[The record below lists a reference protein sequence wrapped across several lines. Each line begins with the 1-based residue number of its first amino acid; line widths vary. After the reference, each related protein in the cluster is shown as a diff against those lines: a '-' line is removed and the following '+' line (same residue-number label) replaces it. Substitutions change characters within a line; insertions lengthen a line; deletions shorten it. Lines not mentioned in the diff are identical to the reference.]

1 MTRIADLY
9 EMARDKK
16 RFVDLDAYVD
26 FARRFID
33 FVVEPTNVSAVIT
46 SVSEHCYKFIQYK
59 EDAGYNI
66 TRPINADLFLT
77 QGDRLSALT
86 DFLARGRG
94 IAELAA
100 DDRVLL
106 NKIVYTLQQSVGCVL
121 DALPVGVANTARKVN
136 GDLFE
141 RLMLLVF
148 RALGFDVGSVV
159 ERVRDIPGVTLTYQ
173 HDLAFK
179 VRGELRLVGS
189 VKTSSKDRIDKVFM
203 DKLFYNRIR
212 QVDIPHF
219 AIFLNDVQRK
229 NARDERRGFGVS
241 QTFLQGHFKAY
252 TLAVTPMDGVYYCDL
267 RPVMQTDPFLKKE
280 IKRLDQLICEDIWSL
295 IDAKAR

>member
-16 RFVDLDAYVD
+16 RFADLNAYID

-33 FVVEPTNVSAVIT
+33 FVVEPVNVSAVIT
-46 SVSEHCYKFIQYK
+46 SVNEHCYKFIQYK
-59 EDAGYNI
+59 EDAGYHI
-66 TRPINADLFLT
+66 TRPINADLFMT
-77 QGDRLSALT
+77 QGEKLT
-86 DFLARGRG
+86 ELTAFLARGRG

-106 NKIVYTLQQSVGCVL
+106 NKIVYTLQQSVGCAL
-121 DALPVGVANTARKVN
+121 DALPAGAANAARKVN

-148 RALGFDVGSVV
+148 RALKFDVGSVV
-159 ERVRDIPGVTLTYQ
+159 ERVRDIPGATLTYQ

-179 VRGELRLVGS
+179 VRGVLRLVGS

-212 QVDIPHF
+212 RVDIPHF
-219 AIFLNDVQRK
+219 AVFLNDVQRK
-229 NARDERRGFGVS
+229 KTKDERRGFGVS
-241 QTFLQGHFKAY
+241 QTFMQGHFKAY
-252 TLAVTPMDGVYYCDL
+252 SLAMTPLDGVYYCDL
-267 RPVMQTDPFLKKE
+267 RPVMQTDPFLKRE
-280 IKRLDQLICEDIWSL
+280 IKRLDQLICEDIWQL
-295 IDAKAR
+295 IEAKAR

>member
-9 EMARDKK
+9 EMARDKR

-26 FARRFID
+26 FARRFIE
-33 FVVEPTNVSAVIT
+33 FVVEPANVSAVIT

-280 IKRLDQLICEDIWSL
+280 IKRLDRLICEDIWSL

>member
-16 RFVDLDAYVD
+16 RFADLNAYID

-33 FVVEPTNVSAVIT
+33 FVVEPVNVSAVIT
-46 SVSEHCYKFIQYK
+46 SVNEHCYKFIQYK
-59 EDAGYNI
+59 EDAGYHI
-66 TRPINADLFLT
+66 TRPINADLFMKQGEKLT
-77 QGDRLSALT
+77 ELT
-86 DFLARGRG
+86 AFLARGRG

-106 NKIVYTLQQSVGCVL
+106 NKIVYTLQQSVGCAL
-121 DALPVGVANTARKVN
+121 DALPAGAANAARKVN

-148 RALGFDVGSVV
+148 RALKFDVGSVV
-159 ERVRDIPGVTLTYQ
+159 ERVRDIPGATLTYQ

-212 QVDIPHF
+212 RVDIPHF
-219 AIFLNDVQRK
+219 AVFLNDVQRK
-229 NARDERRGFGVS
+229 KTKDERRGFGVS
-241 QTFLQGHFKAY
+241 QTFMQGHFKAY
-252 TLAVTPMDGVYYCDL
+252 SLAMTPLDGVYYCDL
-267 RPVMQTDPFLKKE
+267 RPVMQTDPFLKRE
-280 IKRLDQLICEDIWSL
+280 IKRLDQLICEDIWQL
-295 IDAKAR
+295 IEAKAR

>member
-9 EMARDKK
+9 EMARDKR

-26 FARRFID
+26 FARRFIE
-33 FVVEPTNVSAVIT
+33 FVVEPANVSAVIT

>member
-9 EMARDKK
+9 EMARDKR

-33 FVVEPTNVSAVIT
+33 FVVEPANVSAVIT

-280 IKRLDQLICEDIWSL
+280 IKRLDRLICEDIWSL

>member
-280 IKRLDQLICEDIWSL
+280 IKRLDRLICEDIWSL

>member
-33 FVVEPTNVSAVIT
+33 FVVEPANVSAVIT

-280 IKRLDQLICEDIWSL
+280 IKRLDRLICEDIWSL